1 MSQLGYHKAQLTKA
15 GNALRKK
22 IADVDPTI
30 LERVIL
36 TGNPGTD
43 TEAVLDRKQC
53 LIISSSIIDHA
64 VSFLKSRWVAA
75 QEFARENPDENG
87 EFPFLDAIQAHWD
100 AGDLDEA
107 MVEADTLLIRL
118 DAASKLLPTPEAIL
132 NSPARLSAA
141 SSNVGHNSSSPGQ
154 NSMGNNT
161 PPVHASDLPQEGC
174 NVQPGNGFPHG
185 SGSPSGPPHNPSLA
199 YPPGLTSFPPPGLSN
214 GYSLGQNFNL
224 PNAPAYEQPLKLPA
238 FELPEFNGE
247 IDAFPQFWDL
257 FSTAVH
263 NNTSVPVALKFM
275 YLKTHLEGNAANLIA
290 NFQPTAQNYEDAVRV
305 LLNTYNRPEILRSRL
320 WDKLINQRASTDAP
334 ISQRTTLCAV
344 QALWSQ
350 MKHVN
355 EDGSAIGT
363 LKLIRSKFPK
373 RTREKVGELKSKG
386 DSMWTVD
393 ELLNA
398 LDKVIDQL
406 EVIEDADPTPD
417 SSCNITSSV
426 RQGSRSPCRCACCNY
441 GSSPNRHGRRAQ
453 YSTSPIRYHQGSS
466 RSPHRYYRDPRPLS
480 PRPPS
485 SPRRPTRQHRRSS
498 REPRCNFCIRRGHK
512 PDACPELQTPRER
525 RSFVTQNRLCWKCLE
540 DDHWS
545 GECTAPP
552 CYFCD
557 RQHHSSLCN
566 NRPSTSRSRGPP
578 YSSHQS
584 RSPTRRADVV
594 GRSREIPSRG
604 SSRESRSS
612 FLSGGSLSPAST
624 SRRRAGSPHT
634 RRVGFVDQTRDP
646 TRSNQSS
653 TCVLSP
659 HELTPSDE
667 EQDCQDDDL
676 HSPTSHQHTGNS
688 PSISC
693 SAMHQPSLSSPIPR
707 LMVVHAPTYNYK
719 ADADELLTVFLDS
732 GSQYSFIRKSLA
744 LRLGLPLY
752 CPQNITTLTFGGHEF
767 TEESARVTL
776 TLWDQYDEPVLIH
789 LWTREVITTV
799 PSVEDLGDPAYNPS
813 DGRVQVDVLI
823 GIDYYWRIVDLHK
836 NEQLPSGLIL
846 SHTRFGPVISGLT
859 NPESTDV
866 ASVALSSNTIMD
878 VDSVGTDELVRRLFG
893 LDTVGLQDPAGASV
907 DAQVIEQFYR
917 TVRVINGSIYV
928 KFPWKSDHPPLA
940 DNKALA
946 LRRLENQYD
955 KLHATPSAWKE
966 YCQTFDQ
973 QLQSGIIEDVTDI
986 PATGPNIYYIP
997 HQAVYKEDSLT
1008 TRLRIVFDASSHQR
1022 DRPSLNDCLHQ
1033 GPSLIPDLVGTLLRN
1048 RFHPYL
1054 LIADVEK
1061 AFHQIHLHQDQR
1073 DATRFLWLKDTT
1085 KPPSRGNLRELRFTR
1100 VPFGINASPFLL
1112 NMSIKYA
1119 LERDSDN
1126 RLKEEIL
1133 ANTYVDNVLIGAD
1146 STRECIMKQT
1156 ACKETFLRMNMNLRE
1171 FMSNNT
1177 KVMQT
1182 IPAQDRMMDHP
1193 RPVKLLGVKWD
1204 PTTDTLNVPINI
1216 GSSQVSSKRSALRV
1230 FASTFDPL
1238 GFLTPLLVRAKMFIQ
1253 DLWQSGHSWDDP
1265 LGAETTQ
1272 KWDQIVQEIADYK
1285 VNVPRFV
1292 GRTPE
1297 NTYDIVV
1304 CSDASKRVYAAAAYV
1319 ITRPTAGKPNSTLL
1333 FAKAKLTPPGATTIP
1348 RMELLACHLAAK
1360 MLRFLRSQ
1368 LNINLHSVRFL
1379 TDSQIVL
1386 YWIHSSKPL
1395 KTYVANRVKYI
1406 REVLDELKSARIECG
1421 FHYVA
1426 TDDNP
1431 ADCATRGLTATEIQ
1445 DHMWWSG
1452 PPYITTPFLSW
1463 PHISANF
1470 SANPPPGGAAEE
1482 QIKIVGATTT
1492 TLAYKS
1498 PVPFDRTNSYIRL
1511 VRTTAYVLKYLA
1523 KLFRLVRT
1531 KRRSTDTNKSLIS
1544 LGTISTKPSIS
1555 AEDFSTAELVVIRE
1569 HYRERVEQLDS
1580 SSIKRLRTEQDKDGI
1595 IRVHQRMA
1603 QAELDQTSKNPIL
1616 LVPGHPLSNM
1626 VIMYYH
1632 TKLFHAGV
1640 SHLVSALRER
1650 FFIPKLKRLV
1660 AFCISNCAVCRRQQG
1675 RFYPYPD
1682 PPDLPPKR
1690 VTRSRPFQNIGLDYF
1705 GPISVRS
1712 FQNTKSKVWVS
1723 LFTCMSTRALHLEVV
1738 NDNSTTQFLL
1748 AFRRFMAR
1756 RGTPDS
1762 VLSDNAP
1769 TFKLGREI
1777 LVNELA
1783 KMEDDPLI
1791 LQFTA
1796 ENGLNWNFITPY
1808 SPWKGGF
1815 YERLVGSVKACLKK
1829 VVQKQ
1834 CLDIWTFE
1842 TVLFEIEATLNTRP
1856 LIPVTVGQP
1865 DQNLVLRPIDLIN
1878 PHFRLGR
1885 LNNITPI
1892 RYELSTNESYES
1904 LTSCYED
1911 LRRTLDQFWDLWHK
1925 EYLAALAEKN
1935 ATRSS
1940 RRQAAK
1946 KSPQVGDVVLIRQ
1959 ENIARSMWPM
1969 GLVLELHRSKDGL
1982 SRSARLRT
1990 GNKKIVERSVNQ
2002 LVPLEITAVD
2012 VDNLEKRQLP
2022 PAPTR
2027 IQPPRAAKR
2036 SRSVACTL

>member
-373 RTREKVGELKSKG
+373 RTREK
-386 DSMWTVD
+386 
-393 ELLNA
+393 
-398 LDKVIDQL
+398 
-406 EVIEDADPTPD
+406 
-417 SSCNITSSV
+417 
-426 RQGSRSPCRCACCNY
+426 
-441 GSSPNRHGRRAQ
+441 
-453 YSTSPIRYHQGSS
+453 
-466 RSPHRYYRDPRPLS
+466 
-480 PRPPS
+480 
-485 SPRRPTRQHRRSS
+485 
-498 REPRCNFCIRRGHK
+498 
-512 PDACPELQTPRER
+512 
-525 RSFVTQNRLCWKCLE
+525 
-540 DDHWS
+540 
-545 GECTAPP
+545 
-552 CYFCD
+552 
-557 RQHHSSLCN
+557 
-566 NRPSTSRSRGPP
+566 
-578 YSSHQS
+578 
-584 RSPTRRADVV
+584 
-594 GRSREIPSRG
+594 
-604 SSRESRSS
+604 
-612 FLSGGSLSPAST
+612 
-624 SRRRAGSPHT
+624 
-634 RRVGFVDQTRDP
+634 
-646 TRSNQSS
+646 
-653 TCVLSP
+653 
-659 HELTPSDE
+659 
-667 EQDCQDDDL
+667 
-676 HSPTSHQHTGNS
+676 
-688 PSISC
+688 
-693 SAMHQPSLSSPIPR
+693 
-707 LMVVHAPTYNYK
+707 
-719 ADADELLTVFLDS
+719 
-732 GSQYSFIRKSLA
+732 
-744 LRLGLPLY
+744 
-752 CPQNITTLTFGGHEF
+752 
-767 TEESARVTL
+767 
-776 TLWDQYDEPVLIH
+776 
-789 LWTREVITTV
+789 
-799 PSVEDLGDPAYNPS
+799 
-813 DGRVQVDVLI
+813 
-823 GIDYYWRIVDLHK
+823 
-836 NEQLPSGLIL
+836 
-846 SHTRFGPVISGLT
+846 
-859 NPESTDV
+859 
-866 ASVALSSNTIMD
+866 
-878 VDSVGTDELVRRLFG
+878 
-893 LDTVGLQDPAGASV
+893 
-907 DAQVIEQFYR
+907 
-917 TVRVINGSIYV
+917 
-928 KFPWKSDHPPLA
+928 
-940 DNKALA
+940 
-946 LRRLENQYD
+946 
-955 KLHATPSAWKE
+955 
-966 YCQTFDQ
+966 
-973 QLQSGIIEDVTDI
+973 
-986 PATGPNIYYIP
+986 
-997 HQAVYKEDSLT
+997 
-1008 TRLRIVFDASSHQR
+1008 
-1022 DRPSLNDCLHQ
+1022 
-1033 GPSLIPDLVGTLLRN
+1033 
-1048 RFHPYL
+1048 
-1054 LIADVEK
+1054 
-1061 AFHQIHLHQDQR
+1061 
-1073 DATRFLWLKDTT
+1073 
-1085 KPPSRGNLRELRFTR
+1085 
-1100 VPFGINASPFLL
+1100 
-1112 NMSIKYA
+1112 
-1119 LERDSDN
+1119 
-1126 RLKEEIL
+1126 
-1133 ANTYVDNVLIGAD
+1133 
-1146 STRECIMKQT
+1146 
-1156 ACKETFLRMNMNLRE
+1156 
-1171 FMSNNT
+1171 
-1177 KVMQT
+1177 
-1182 IPAQDRMMDHP
+1182 
-1193 RPVKLLGVKWD
+1193 
-1204 PTTDTLNVPINI
+1204 
-1216 GSSQVSSKRSALRV
+1216 
-1230 FASTFDPL
+1230 
-1238 GFLTPLLVRAKMFIQ
+1238 